1 MPVKAS
7 GTGDGRPPY
16 ALAAVAALVAV
27 AVTLDVLLG
36 GPLRHLDGRVFA
48 DGLPPRSGAWHLWW
62 RTVVNGGQ
70 YWLVGSLAAIASV
83 VAARRRRSP
92 ALLVKAG
99 IWLVGSELLV
109 RGTQVALARTPPR
122 TGHDLLFADGVLS
135 YPSGHAANAAA
146 CLLFIAAVTGA
157 SRAWTAAAHAMAAGV
172 AVAVVTLG
180 YHWPTDAVAGWALG
194 LLLACLGRILV
205 LPRPPRREGAAPAY
219 DTCSK

>member
-36 GPLRHLDGRVFA
+36 GPLRHL
-48 DGLPPRSGAWHLWW
+48 
-62 RTVVNGGQ
+62 
-70 YWLVGSLAAIASV
+70 
-83 VAARRRRSP
+83 
-92 ALLVKAG
+92 
-99 IWLVGSELLV
+99 
-109 RGTQVALARTPPR
+109 
-122 TGHDLLFADGVLS
+122 
-135 YPSGHAANAAA
+135 
-146 CLLFIAAVTGA
+146 
-157 SRAWTAAAHAMAAGV
+157 AAAHAMAAGV

-180 YHWPTDAVAGWALG
+180 YHWPTGAVAGWALG

-205 LPRPPRREGAAPAY
+205 LPRPPRREGAVPAY